1 MRGKRNHGRERRLRR
16 EQTEAERV
24 LWQRLRDRRLLG
36 CKFRRQHRIGPY
48 FADFA
53 CVEAM
58 LVVELDGSQ
67 HLTQQRHDDM
77 RTSFLEAQ
85 GFRVL
90 RFWNDDALRD
100 TATVLAAI
108 ATALAPHPPPYQV
121 RGRLFGHLLPAER
134 GEGTRHGISRA
145 QDIGT
150 DQARARAFPS
160 PCERG

>member
-16 EQTEAERV
+16 VQTEAERA

-36 CKFRRQHRIGPY
+36 CKFRRQQRIGPY

-67 HLTQQRHDDM
+67 HLTQQRHDDV

-100 TATVLAAI
+100 TAAVLAAI
-108 ATALAPHPPPYQV
+108 ATALAPHPP
-121 RGRLFGHLLPAER
+121 FGHLLPAER

-145 QDIGT
+145 QDIET
-150 DQARARAFPS
+150 DQAGARAFPS
-160 PCERG
+160 PCERE